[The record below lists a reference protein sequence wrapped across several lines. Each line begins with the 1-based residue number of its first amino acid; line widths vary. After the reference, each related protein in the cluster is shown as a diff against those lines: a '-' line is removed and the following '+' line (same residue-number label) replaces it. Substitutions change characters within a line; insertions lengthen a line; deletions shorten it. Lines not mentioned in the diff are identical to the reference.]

1 VNFFKFSDFNL
12 ISFKDDLIKR
22 QLNESDSLHAVQ
34 KMNFQSKIREISNK
48 IKFSSTNVHFSNAA
62 NSNIFTLIQN
72 VPIVHVNNKFF
83 DSFDCL
89 MNLNN
94 LFSIFLYT

>member
-1 VNFFKFSDFNL
+1 MHL
-12 ISFKDDLIKR
+12 KDDLIKR

-34 KMNFQSKIREISNK
+34 KMNFQSKIRELSNK
-48 IKFSSTNVHFSNAA
+48 VKFPTTNIHLLNSA
-62 NSNIFTLIQN
+62 NSNICTLVQN

-83 DSFDCL
+83 DNFDCL

-94 LFSIFLYT
+94 LFSIFLFS